1 MGPLSPLPCLRHPR
15 FVCSFHSLLTSSPKA
30 GRCASDG
37 MSESKERDDGEAA
50 GRGEERRHDH
60 HLSLYLLI
68 ISDVILL
75 LYDGHVV
82 RIWILLL
89 LSLLTFS

>member
-1 MGPLSPLPCLRHPR
+1 
-15 FVCSFHSLLTSSPKA
+15 
-30 GRCASDG
+30 

-82 RIWILLL
+82 RIVP
-89 LSLLTFS
+89 SLHKGFHHLKAKVIFNQGK